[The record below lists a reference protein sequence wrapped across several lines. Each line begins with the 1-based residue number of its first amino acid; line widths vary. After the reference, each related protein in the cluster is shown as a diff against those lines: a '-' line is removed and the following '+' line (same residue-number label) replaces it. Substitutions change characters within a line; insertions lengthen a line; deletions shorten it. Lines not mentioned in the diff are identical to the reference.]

1 MSRSRIKCAHCER
14 RIRDHEPDLVL
25 HDLNRRGRDRYYHKR
40 CRNAA
45 YAAAAESPGLYK
57 PIVRHVEAIAN

>member
-25 HDLNRRGRDRYYHKR
+25 RDLNRGGRARYYHTR
-40 CRNAA
+40 CSNAA
-45 YAAAAESPGLYK
+45 FAAAAESPGLYK
-57 PIVRHVEAIAN
+57 LIVRHVEAIAN